1 MKVKD
6 ILKYSQNLYKKYN
19 ISIEELANKLKLDLT
34 KKIEDLSYGN
44 KKKVG
49 IVDAILSDGDIY
61 IFHETTGGLNPLI
74 QEEFLKI
81 IEDLKLKGKTIIY
94 SAHVL
99 SEVKRLCDRVCI
111 IKDGKIIKVEEISD
125 INEMKLK
132 HVILKVRNEEKI
144 NIEGAMDIK
153 YEKNNIRFSHTGD
166 INKLMSELGKLNI
179 VDIHIENPSLEE
191 VFLNFMKDDLEK
203 LTEMMEV
210 MPKALLAAFGM
221 DNLNMTKIEGFYES
235 KGHLIVILMG
245 SIFAVY
251 LSSSLLVKEEDDK
264 TIEYLLSKPI
274 TRNEIYCAKYM
285 AFITIITMVKGEV
298 AFEFKMESGIVVQA
312 FGELYNEFKAELEV
326 DYNRYVLLTNE
337 LLLKNIDYSKF
348 KEDVNVNKVLEII
361 IYVSEGL
368 NNKFIA
374 QYKGDYKEI
383 MKNTVKIR
391 EEALSYIDIIIKG

>member
-1 MKVKD
+1 M
-6 ILKYSQNLYKKYN
+6 QR
-19 ISIEELANKLKLDLT
+19 LD
-34 KKIEDLSYGN
+34 
-44 KKKVG
+44 
-49 IVDAILSDGDIY
+49 
-61 IFHETTGGLNPLI
+61 
-74 QEEFLKI
+74 
-81 IEDLKLKGKTIIY
+81 
-94 SAHVL
+94 
-99 SEVKRLCDRVCI
+99 
-111 IKDGKIIKVEEISD
+111 
-125 INEMKLK
+125 
-132 HVILKVRNEEKI
+132 
-144 NIEGAMDIK
+144 
-153 YEKNNIRFSHTGD
+153 
-166 INKLMSELGKLNI
+166 
-179 VDIHIENPSLEE
+179 
-191 VFLNFMKDDLEK
+191 
-203 LTEMMEV
+203 
-210 MPKALLAAFGM
+210 
-221 DNLNMTKIEGFYES
+221 EGFYGS

-251 LSSSLLVKEEDDK
+251 LSSSLLGKEEDDK

-285 AFITIITMVKGEV
+285 AFVTIITMFNIVIAMLMASGIYAFANAPVDWEIVTLLAVTPLILHLTFGTICFAISTLFKKVRLVIVLSLDMFYRIIQVSMVKEEV

-361 IYVSEGL
+361 IYVSKGL

-391 EEALSYIDIIIKG
+391 DEALSYMDIIIKE

>member
-1 MKVKD
+1 M
-6 ILKYSQNLYKKYN
+6 
-19 ISIEELANKLKLDLT
+19 
-34 KKIEDLSYGN
+34 
-44 KKKVG
+44 
-49 IVDAILSDGDIY
+49 
-61 IFHETTGGLNPLI
+61 
-74 QEEFLKI
+74 
-81 IEDLKLKGKTIIY
+81 
-94 SAHVL
+94 
-99 SEVKRLCDRVCI
+99 
-111 IKDGKIIKVEEISD
+111 
-125 INEMKLK
+125 
-132 HVILKVRNEEKI
+132 
-144 NIEGAMDIK
+144 
-153 YEKNNIRFSHTGD
+153 
-166 INKLMSELGKLNI
+166 
-179 VDIHIENPSLEE
+179 
-191 VFLNFMKDDLEK
+191 MKDDLEK
-203 LTEMMEV
+203 LTEMMDV
-210 MPKALLAAFGM
+210 MPKALLAAVGM
-221 DNLNMTKIEGFYES
+221 DNLNMTKIEGFYGS

-285 AFITIITMVKGEV
+285 AFVTIITMVKGEV

-391 EEALSYIDIIIKG
+391 EEALSYIDIIKKSIYL